1 MRLRHIPGAEEAIA
15 SSPYVIQ
22 DPELKKGAWNQVFGN
37 SHPIEIEVGMGKGR
51 FLMELALSHPDV
63 NYIGIERYSSVLLK
77 GLQKR
82 ARLELANIFFLCIDA
97 RDMADIFAPGEV
109 SRIYLNFS
117 DPWPKDRHA
126 KRRLTSDRFLAVYD
140 QILDREGV
148 IEFKTDNQ
156 ELFRFSLESIPQAGW
171 KVLEKTFDL
180 HHSDMAQGNV
190 MTEYEEKFSAEGKPI
205 CKLTARR

>member
-1 MRLRHIPGAEEAIA
+1 M
-15 SSPYVIQ
+15 
-22 DPELKKGAWNQVFGN
+22 
-37 SHPIEIEVGMGKGR
+37 
-51 FLMELALSHPDV
+51 
-63 NYIGIERYSSVLLK
+63 
-77 GLQKR
+77 
-82 ARLELANIFFLCIDA
+82 
-97 RDMADIFAPGEV
+97 
-109 SRIYLNFS
+109 LN
-117 DPWPKDRHA
+117 
-126 KRRLTSDRFLAVYD
+126 
-140 QILDREGV
+140 

>member
-15 SSPYVIQ
+15 SSPYVVQ
-22 DPELKKGAWNQVFGN
+22 EPKKKKGCWDQVFGN

-51 FLMELALSHPDV
+51 FIMEQALSHPET

-82 ARLELANIFFLCIDA
+82 ARLELENIYFLCIDA
-97 RDMADIFAPGEV
+97 RDLADIFGPGEV

-126 KRRLTSDRFLAVYD
+126 KRRLTSPAFLSVYEK
-140 QILDREGV
+140 IL
-148 IEFKTDNQ
+148 
-156 ELFRFSLESIPQAGW
+156 SPQG
-171 KVLEKTFDL
+171 
-180 HHSDMAQGNV
+180 
-190 MTEYEEKFSAEGKPI
+190 
-205 CKLTARR
+205 